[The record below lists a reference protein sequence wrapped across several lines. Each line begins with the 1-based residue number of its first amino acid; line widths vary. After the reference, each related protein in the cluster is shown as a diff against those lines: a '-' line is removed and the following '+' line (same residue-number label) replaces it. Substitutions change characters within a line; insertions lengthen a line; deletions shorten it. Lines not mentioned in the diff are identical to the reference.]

1 MPGQRRTRRLQPAR
15 PPAVIL
21 LLKLLLAPALVVGSS
36 LAGRRWGP
44 RVSGM
49 LAALP
54 IVAGPILL
62 ITCLEH
68 GTRFGAR
75 AASAALLGLISLA
88 LFVLAFAWAA
98 RSWNWSTALPIS
110 WAVCLLADL
119 ALSRLTVTPGW
130 GLALVLASAW
140 TVTKL
145 LPRGSTG
152 PAATPTTVSWPW
164 WDLPARAVA
173 TALLVTTL
181 SAISGTVGPSMTGVL
196 APFPIATS
204 VLAAFILAQRG
215 AGDAVR
221 LLRGVPRGL
230 YGFAAFCFLVAA
242 LVERV
247 GIGIGFTLAA
257 AATLSVQLL
266 AAVPARWTAR
276 AAQRRHGQEGTHVD
290 EPRESMRPRPAGR
303 KPSDPATRS
312 RMSPSSQP

>member
-1 MPGQRRTRRLQPAR
+1 MF
-15 PPAVIL
+15 
-21 LLKLLLAPALVVGSS
+21 
-36 LAGRRWGP
+36 
-44 RVSGM
+44 
-49 LAALP
+49 AALP

-75 AASAALLGLISLA
+75 AASAALLGLTSLT
-88 LFVLAFAWAA
+88 LFVLTFAWAA
-98 RSWNWSTALPIS
+98 RSWGWSTTLPLS
-110 WAVCLLADL
+110 WAVCLLADI
-119 ALSRLTVTPGW
+119 ALTRLTVAHGW

-145 LPRGSTG
+145 LPGSSTE
-152 PAATPTTVSWPW
+152 PAATATTVSWPW

-173 TALLVTTL
+173 TALLVMTL
-181 SAISGTVGPSMTGVL
+181 SAISGAVGPSMTGVL

-215 AGDAVR
+215 TVDAIR

-230 YGFAAFCFLVAA
+230 SGFAAFCFLVAA

-266 AAVPARWTAR
+266 AAVRARWTAQGG
-276 AAQRRHGQEGTHVD
+276 ANRHDQEGKHID
-290 EPRESMRPRPAGR
+290 EPRERISRQRP
-303 KPSDPATRS
+303 PSP
-312 RMSPSSQP
+312 Q

>member
-1 MPGQRRTRRLQPAR
+1 
-15 PPAVIL
+15 VIL

-49 LAALP
+49 FAALP

-68 GTRFGAR
+68 GTQFGAR
-75 AASAALLGLISLA
+75 AASAALLGLISLS
-88 LFVLAFAWAA
+88 LFVLTFAWAA
-98 RSWNWSTALPIS
+98 RSWGWSTTLPLS
-110 WAVCLLADL
+110 WAVCLLADM
-119 ALSRLTVTPGW
+119 ALSRLTVAPGW

-145 LPRGSTG
+145 LPGRSTE
-152 PAATPTTVSWPW
+152 PEATAATVSWPW

-173 TALLVTTL
+173 TALLVMTL
-181 SAISGTVGPSMTGVL
+181 SAMSGAVGPSMTGVL

-215 AGDAVR
+215 TVDAVR

-230 YGFAAFCFLVAA
+230 CGFAAFCFLVAA

-266 AAVPARWTAR
+266 AAVPARWTA
-276 AAQRRHGQEGTHVD
+276 HGGAT
-290 EPRESMRPRPAGR
+290 PLRPRWHAR
-303 KPSDPATRS
+303 R
-312 RMSPSSQP
+312 